1 MPFTLTVFHHY
12 FVNTLPDGFYMDFER
27 HNDFLWTALF
37 HDFSA
42 MITRCGPVKLIMFTK
57 YSRNGC
63 W

>member
-27 HNDFLWTALF
+27 HNDFLWTAFL

-42 MITRCGPVKLIMFTK
+42 TK
-57 YSRNGC
+57 T
-63 W
+63 